1 MARYPIDFD
10 LLLKGQVLT
19 AENLAHISGCQPG
32 TTKYEFFC
40 MTLAQMIFSETGF
53 TAKRCGDDLRILTDS
68 EAAQYNARRVEQHVR
83 GVFQRFE
90 MLVSVDMANLSI
102 DEKRDYERQ
111 LLNKG
116 RYVQALLQVKRR
128 HCLEGH
134 TRTVPGLPG
143 AVNEQ
148 DREVQKGEK

>member
-10 LLLKGQVLT
+10 ILQKGQLLT
-19 AENLAHISGCQPG
+19 AEFLENACGHQRG

-40 MTLAQMIFSETGF
+40 MTLAQMIFAETGF
-53 TAKRCGDDLRILTDS
+53 TAKRSGDDLRILTDS

-90 MLVSVDMANLSI
+90 MLASVDMAALAA
-102 DEKRDYERQ
+102 DERREYERQ

-116 RYVQALLQVKRR
+116 RYVQALVTVKRR
-128 HCLEGH
+128 HQLEGH
-134 TRTVPGLPG
+134 ARTVPGLPG
-143 AVNEQ
+143 AQESNTQNKEGQ
-148 DREVQKGEK
+148 Q

>member
-10 LLLKGQVLT
+10 GLQKGHLLA
-19 AENLAHISGCQPG
+19 AELLENACGHERG

-40 MTLAQMIFSETGF
+40 MTLAQMIFAETGF
-53 TAKRCGDDLRILTDS
+53 TAKRSGDDLRILTDS

-90 MLVSVDMANLSI
+90 MLTSVDMAALTT
-102 DEKRDYERQ
+102 DEKREYERQ

-116 RYVQALLQVKRR
+116 RYVQALITVKRR
-128 HCLEGH
+128 HQLEGH
-134 TRTVPGLPG
+134 SRTVPGLPG
-143 AVNEQ
+143 AQE
-148 DREVQKGEK
+148 DRTQEEEGQQ